1 MPDRVQLKREAREI
15 LRGARISPWLFALVF
30 LLITDALGMLNTL
43 TSGSLV
49 ARLQQFYPQ
58 VPVPDVLLRFASLP
72 RMLVTFIAVFVPLL
86 NMLLET
92 GSALYHMGVRKG
104 REMPLSTLFE
114 GFSLAGRVI
123 VLGLLQTV
131 FVALWSMLFIVPGVV
146 AAYSYRFALY
156 NLLEDPSLS
165 PLEALRM
172 SKAQTYGYKAELF
185 ILDLSFLGWF
195 LLAALTFDLLSIFV
209 MPYHTQT
216 LLGYF
221 RDVKRIKGIGCLTE
235 EERQQFHNGPD
246 PFGPSL

>member
-1 MPDRVQLKREAREI
+1 MPDRVQLKQEAREI

-30 LLITDALGMLNTL
+30 LLITDVLGTLNTL

-58 VPVPDVLLRFASLP
+58 VPVPAILLRFTALP
-72 RMLVTFIAVFVPLL
+72 RPLVTFIAVFVPLL
-86 NMLLET
+86 NLLLEA
-92 GSALYHMGVRKG
+92 GSALYHLGVRQG

-114 GFSLAGRVI
+114 GFSLAGRII
-123 VLGLLQTV
+123 VLGLLQVV
-131 FVALWSMLFIVPGVV
+131 FVTLWSMLFVIPGVA

-172 SKAQTYGYKAELF
+172 SKAQTYGYKMDLF
-185 ILDLSFLGWF
+185 ILDLSFLGWL
-195 LLAALTFDLLSIFV
+195 LLAALTLDLLSIFV
-209 MPYHTQT
+209 TPYYTQT
-216 LLGYF
+216 LIGYF
-221 RDVKRIKGIGCLTE
+221 QTVKRAKGIGYLPE
-235 EERQQFHNGPD
+235 EERRPPYDGPD